1 MAFDRIPF
9 GVTEADTNIPAA
21 SVLSLAYSPGV
32 QLNNPRYGAAGFVLE
47 VENESGG
54 GFGAQFDA
62 IVQTA
67 DFRAAGDG
75 DWYNTNTRENNIA
88 GPGVFSLQVTDPVL
102 DLLRIQLDAGA
113 GILGCLIRT
122 HWLADRTLVLI

>member
-9 GVTEADTNIPAA
+9 GVTEADTYVEIAA
-21 SVLSLAYSPGV
+21 AQSVAYSPGV

-47 VENESGG
+47 VGLPLGG
-54 GFGAQFDA
+54 VFGAQFDA

-67 DFRAAGDG
+67 DFRAAGAG

-88 GPGVFSLQVTDPVL
+88 GPGVFSLQVTDPVI

-113 GILGCLIRT
+113 GILGCMIRT
-122 HWLADRTLVLI
+122 HWLADRTLALI